1 MIDLPAGASGR
12 SAEDVAR
19 EAASRASAIMLER
32 FRALEAG
39 LPIDRTVK
47 GRGNFL
53 TEADLACETAAM
65 DVLRAEY
72 PDHAVLSEETATS
85 VERWDRG
92 WLWVIDPIDGT
103 SNFSRGIPTFA
114 FNIALC
120 HDGEPMLGL
129 TRQPVTGTEFFA
141 VQGGGAFAN
150 GVPVRVPEVPTLA
163 EALMGIGLGY
173 DYERARLLLE
183 LLAGMWPAMMTIQNI
198 GSAALGLAYAASG
211 RFDIYVHSN
220 LYPWD
225 MAAGIVQVREAGGL
239 VLARDGGPI
248 SIYGEGIIA
257 GAPGPVR
264 EFAEKTRDK
273 KWR

>member
-1 MIDLPAGASGR
+1 MTPLPTGSGGR
-12 SAEDVAR
+12 AAPDIAR

-32 FRALEAG
+32 FRQLESG
-39 LPIDRTVK
+39 SPIERMAK

-53 TEADLACETAAM
+53 TETDLACEKAAM

-72 PDHAVLSEETATS
+72 PGVRVLSEETAS
-85 VERWDRG
+85 SLPDWDKG

-120 HDGEPMLGL
+120 LDGEPVLGL
-129 TRQPVTGTEFFA
+129 TQQPVTATEFFA
-141 VQGGGAFAN
+141 VQGGGFFVN
-150 GVPVRVPEVPTLA
+150 GLSTRVSQATTLR

-173 DYERARLLLE
+173 DYERARLMLDLLT
-183 LLAGMWPAMMTIQNI
+183 GMWPAMMSIQNI
-198 GSAALGLAYAASG
+198 GSAALGLSYAAGG

-225 MAAGIVQVREAGGL
+225 MAAGIIQVREAGGL
-239 VLARDGGPI
+239 ALARDGSPA
-248 SIYGEGIIA
+248 SIYSEGIIA

-264 EFAEKTRDK
+264 EFAEMTHGR